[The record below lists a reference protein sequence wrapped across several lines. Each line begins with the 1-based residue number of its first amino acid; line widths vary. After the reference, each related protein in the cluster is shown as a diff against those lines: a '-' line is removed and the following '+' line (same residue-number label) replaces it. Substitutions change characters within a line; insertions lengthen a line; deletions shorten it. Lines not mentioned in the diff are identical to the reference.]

1 MSVSSLLRG
10 AAVALAVTAL
20 LVPTAAHA
28 GKSVH
33 RDAVGDVGSFTD
45 ESENFTTLP
54 GQKVG
59 DVVRSVGKHKGKRVS
74 FSVKMR
80 ALPKTKHS
88 HGVVT
93 RIVTNKKTYFAD
105 AHSAPGLGSDV
116 FLTRNG
122 KLIDCAGMR
131 HKRSAKRNTITLS
144 VPRSCLG
151 NPRWVKLG
159 GGVYWLKGN
168 KSFVDES
175 HRTSIQEG
183 KDLAVGPRIRR

>member
-1 MSVSSLLRG
+1 MPVSSLLRG
-10 AAVALAVTAL
+10 AAVTLAATAL

-33 RDAVGDVGSFTD
+33 RDAVGDVASFTD
-45 ESENFTTLP
+45 GDESFTTVP

-59 DVVRSVGKHKGKRVS
+59 DVVRSTGKHKGKRVS

-80 ALPKTKHS
+80 ALPKTKHP

-105 AHSAPGLGSDV
+105 MSRVPGLGNDV

-122 KLIDCAGMR
+122 KLIDCVGLR
-131 HKRSAKRNTITLS
+131 QKRSAKRNTLTVS

-151 NPRWVKLG
+151 KPRWVRLG
-159 GGVYWLKGN
+159 GAVYWSPGN
-168 KSFVDES
+168 KTLVDES
-175 HRTSIQEG
+175 HRTSLQQD
-183 KDLAVGPRIRR
+183 KDIAVGPRIRR